1 MKAFPGNTLDQAT
14 LRPALKESLSGLDFE
29 RYVLVADRGMCSVKN
44 ACSLVDDGQGYLVSK
59 SVRKTKAE
67 ERAWIFSD
75 EGYIQQGEDF
85 RYKSRIVTRRG
96 KDEHGKMRELKER
109 VVVYWSR
116 RFYERE
122 RHEHARFLDFLEKL
136 KKSPSSFRVTQRDIG
151 KLSHFLKKD
160 VVNAETGE
168 ITDSRKLLSFIDEE
182 KVEEFTGSMG
192 YYQIV
197 TSELSMSPL
206 EVIDTYHGLS
216 RIEDQFRVMKG
227 TLETRPVFVRT
238 REHIEAHLLL
248 CLMALVMMR
257 LLERRIALGNG
268 MNAEGRNWSYGMSC
282 KRVQEAL
289 GKWMIEDLPGE
300 NYRFCNTD
308 DEDLSKILRAVGLKI
323 EPRIFSRGD
332 IWQLKSK
339 VAVMA

>member
-1 MKAFPGNTLDQAT
+1 
-14 LRPALKESLSGLDFE
+14 
-29 RYVLVADRGMCSVKN
+29 
-44 ACSLVDDGQGYLVSK
+44 
-59 SVRKTKAE
+59 
-67 ERAWIFSD
+67 
-75 EGYIQQGEDF
+75 
-85 RYKSRIVTRRG
+85 
-96 KDEHGKMRELKER
+96 
-109 VVVYWSR
+109 
-116 RFYERE
+116 
-122 RHEHARFLDFLEKL
+122 
-136 KKSPSSFRVTQRDIG
+136 
-151 KLSHFLKKD
+151 
-160 VVNAETGE
+160 
-168 ITDSRKLLSFIDEE
+168 
-182 KVEEFTGSMG
+182 MG